1 MVSFRNEEEHVDS
14 IRKSLDWTVRA
25 LGNDHE
31 APGVYVGSLSK
42 EKCYERM
49 GFLSGD
55 KVKVPVSSRNTPNLA
70 FPHICGVSDE
80 EESRCLN
87 QFQSFVSDDARARSA
102 TPFDGRTLFGMVCP
116 GISHR

>member
-42 EKCYERM
+42 EKCYERV

-55 KVKVPVSSRNTPNLA
+55 NVKVPQCQVEILPIWPSRISA
-70 FPHICGVSDE
+70 V
-80 EESRCLN
+80 
-87 QFQSFVSDDARARSA
+87 FQMRRKPVA
-102 TPFDGRTLFGMVCP
+102 
-116 GISHR
+116 